1 MQALLT
7 IFMILVVFA
16 IVAGRFGHDSRDGF
30 GPSGRP
36 RI

>member
-7 IFMILVVFA
+7 IFMILVAFA
-16 IVAGRFGHDSRDGF
+16 VVAVRYGHDSRDGF

>member
-16 IVAGRFGHDSRDGF
+16 IVAGRSGRSRPASRGR
-30 GPSGRP
+30 SGRP

>member
-16 IVAGRFGHDSRDGF
+16 IVAGRYGHDSRDGF
-30 GPSGRP
+30 GPSGQA

>member
-7 IFMILVVFA
+7 IFMTLVVVA
-16 IVAGRFGHDSRDGF
+16 ILAGRYGHDSRDGF

>member
-16 IVAGRFGHDSRDGF
+16 VVAGRYGHDSRDGF

-36 RI
+36 GI

>member
-1 MQALLT
+1 MHALLT
-7 IFMILVVFA
+7 IFTTLVVLA
-16 IVAGRFGHDSRDGF
+16 VLAGVYGADSRDGF

>member
-7 IFMILVVFA
+7 ILMILVGFA
-16 IVAGRFGHDSRDGF
+16 VLAGRYGHDSRDGF

>member
-1 MQALLT
+1 MQALLI
-7 IFMILVVFA
+7 IFMILVAFA
-16 IVAGRFGHDSRDGF
+16 VVAGRYGHDSRDGF